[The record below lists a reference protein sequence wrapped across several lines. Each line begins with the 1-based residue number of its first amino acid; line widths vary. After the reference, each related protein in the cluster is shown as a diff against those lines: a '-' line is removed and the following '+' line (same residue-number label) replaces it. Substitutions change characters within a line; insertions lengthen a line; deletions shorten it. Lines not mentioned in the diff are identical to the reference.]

1 MISRIKQLMEQRALT
16 ANGFARA
23 AQLDPGNFQRKIKG
37 QQNITEKDIY
47 KICTAFGVSRAW
59 LVSGEGDMYAPDDTY
74 KTPTIIQTNDHVHG
88 DAQNIVQSADTAAL
102 MAKVELL
109 EKENAWLR
117 SLVEARI
124 KNP

>member
-1 MISRIKQLMEQRALT
+1 MDGIVLRIKELMTEKAHSVNSFAKAVGIDP
-16 ANGFARA
+16 ANM
-23 AQLDPGNFQRKIKG
+23 QKKMKG
-37 QQNITEKDIY
+37 QQNISGKDVY
-47 KICTAFGVSRAW
+47 KICSTLGLRREW
-59 LVSGEGDMYAPDDTY
+59 LMDGTGPKYETR
-74 KTPTIIQTNDHVHG
+74 PTIIQTNDHVHG